1 MVGLETNPLSL
12 LQPRWGRKKKARQEA
27 GQVVDDL
34 MLLSGDCD
42 AGFSDP
48 ANLEGVPAKRAA
60 VRKSSAESAGLACR
74 SCPAGLCLS

>member
-48 ANLEGVPAKRAA
+48 ANLEGVPAKARGRPQVFGRECRA
-60 VRKSSAESAGLACR
+60 R
-74 SCPAGLCLS
+74 LSVLSGWPVS